1 MIKSQMKNSKSLN
14 FLLLAIGLGFFSIS
28 CSSDSGNEGNNS
40 TSSSSSNNTATAR
53 AEVPK
58 HGVGPVE
65 EVDLGEG
72 IDQEMAARGEE
83 IFEAKCSACHKMDE
97 RYVGPALSGVTERRD
112 PAWIMNMIMNPEE
125 MTKKDPVAKALL
137 AEYMT
142 QMVYQDVS
150 REETRAILEFFRQND
165 NQN

>member
-1 MIKSQMKNSKSLN
+1 MILAQMKNSKTLT
-14 FLLLAIGLGFFSIS
+14 FCLLAFGFGFFSLS
-28 CSSDSGNEGNNS
+28 CSSDNSHNNEGQP
-40 TSSSSSNNTATAR
+40 SSSSTTPATAS
-53 AEVPK
+53 ADVPE

-72 IDQEMAARGEE
+72 IDQEMAAHGQE
-83 IFEAKCSACHKMDE
+83 IFEAKCSACHKLDQ
-97 RYVGPALSGVTERRD
+97 RYVGPALAGVTERRD

-125 MTKKDPVAKALL
+125 MTKKDPVAKKLL

-150 REETRAILEFFRQND
+150 REETRAMLEYFRQVD
-165 NQN
+165 SQN